1 MNSHSNHRIFSSE
14 PETIELMKSTLL
26 KSFQN
31 LQGLQRCGILFSGGV
46 DSSLAALLTKRYC
59 NEVILFSSCT
69 ENSRDSEFISRAA
82 KILNLE
88 LIETTM
94 TSENV
99 WDTLPEVVY
108 AIERSHRMDVEIA
121 LPFFLS
127 SREAKRN
134 GIENIVSGQGPDEL
148 FAGYARH
155 EMLFKEQGEEAL
167 QEKLREEVSITY
179 EVNIE
184 RDNKAV
190 SFNDVVAHFP
200 YLDDQFIEI
209 ALSIPGR
216 WKIVL
221 NCSPTR
227 KVIFRKLAVDL
238 GLPSELAMKPKDAT
252 QYSSGSSKI
261 LVDSIKDHVLNYESL
276 SRNKASIL
284 VQDVLNLIS
293 FKIGLLCEQQ
303 SNPELEIDL
312 KPTEEF
318 IKRIKSTTHQQ

>member
-1 MNSHSNHRIFSSE
+1 MNFHGSHQIAGSE
-14 PETIELMKSTLL
+14 SEMIDLMKHTLL
-26 KSFQN
+26 KSFQK
-31 LQGLQRCGILFSGGV
+31 LQGIQRCGILFSGGV

-69 ENSRDSEFISRAA
+69 ENSRDSEFVSRAA
-82 KILNLE
+82 KLLNLE

-99 WDTLPEVVY
+99 WETLPEVVY

-155 EMLFKEQGEEAL
+155 EVLFKEQGEEVL
-167 QEKLREEVSITY
+167 EEKLREEVSMTY
-179 EVNIE
+179 KVNIE
-184 RDNKAV
+184 RDNRVV
-190 SFNDVVAHFP
+190 SFNNLVAHFP
-200 YLDDQFIEI
+200 YLDEQFIEI
-209 ALSIPGR
+209 SLSIPGR

-221 NCSPTR
+221 SWSPTR